1 MDELKME
8 ECHEQIWQVHLSIS
22 DFFSEYAASVGLTF
36 AAFKVLGIIYKR
48 RKCTQKEIIQLTYL
62 PKQTVNAIINNF
74 NKQEIIQEPFEA
86 QNDKRNKVIT
96 FTKKGEVYAE
106 EIISKIKNATYRA
119 LNNMGEDKRNSL
131 IESITLFRQN
141 LYLDEENR

>member
-8 ECHEQIWQVHLSIS
+8 EYHEKMWQIHLNIS

-48 RKCTQKEIIQLTYL
+48 KSCTQKDIIQLTYL

-74 NKQEIIQEPFEA
+74 NKKGIIETPTEL
-86 QNDKRNKVIT
+86 QNDKRNKIIT
-96 FTKKGEVYAE
+96 FTPYGKKYAE
-106 EIISKIKNATYRA
+106 EIIGKIKKATYRA
-119 LNNMGEDKRNSL
+119 LNNIGEEKRNTM
-131 IESITLFRQN
+131 IEYMTLFRKN
-141 LYLDEENR
+141 LYLE